1 MIPLAKGVEGIFI
14 RSNISW
20 PIKVIK
26 FHYLGFLTER
36 TRVLTGKMS
45 QKLEINLKSLIAH
58 CEELVKEEDQRWR
71 LNRYV
76 KSLDSMLKELE
87 D

>member
-1 MIPLAKGVEGIFI
+1 
-14 RSNISW
+14 
-20 PIKVIK
+20 
-26 FHYLGFLTER
+26 
-36 TRVLTGKMS
+36 MS